1 MALFGNTPLY
11 YGEVTGSTDCKRRE
25 AGFLAWLG
33 ELLGFPKPPC
43 YVSPAPPEPCP
54 ECPPCSD
61 LPPCDSND

>member
-11 YGEVTGSTDCKRRE
+11 YGEATGSTVCKRRE

-43 YVSPAPPEPCP
+43 YVSPSPPCND
-54 ECPPCSD
+54 ECPPD
-61 LPPCDSND
+61 LCPPND